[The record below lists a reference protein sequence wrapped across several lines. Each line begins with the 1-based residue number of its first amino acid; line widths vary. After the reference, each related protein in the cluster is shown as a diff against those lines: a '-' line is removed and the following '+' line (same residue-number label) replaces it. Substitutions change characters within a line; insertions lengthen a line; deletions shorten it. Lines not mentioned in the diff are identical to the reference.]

1 MPLGA
6 GDMETNEKFCC
17 QAIEIDITPQKPVA
31 LVGQYYHRLATE
43 VYSPLCANILVLRKG
58 KETVIF
64 VACEWLG
71 VPEEFIEYAKSLLL
85 EKVPGFPTDSV
96 IFSATHTHT
105 APYVYDN
112 HGSKTW
118 GKDFDWVRTNEEEM
132 SPEEYRKFS
141 AERIT
146 DGILKAYCTCVPAV
160 VSTDIRELSISFNRR
175 TVYADGSAVMY
186 GNTNRDDFVRME
198 GISDNGVHLFA
209 LEDLQG
215 KLIAAVI
222 EIACPSQVLEHH
234 CFVSS
239 DYWNEVRIRLK
250 ALYGETVT
258 IVGLCGAA
266 GDLSPRDLVR
276 AAMPEPE
283 MHSTKM
289 YQPEGTFYLA
299 DMITAAFQEFMG
311 TRTKQDNPQLQH
323 LSRVIELPLWTVT
336 EKEYLQAE
344 KAYQEKRA
352 LHEQMKDFTEAES
365 YTLSI
370 DAGVVIRW
378 EEQQKSLTHPV
389 EIHTVKLG
397 DALLATNPFELFVEY
412 ADRIRSRSN
421 CQNTVVVQLTGG
433 YQGYLP
439 SAVAVEHGGYSAL
452 VCNGLYAS
460 DGGDKLVAETL
471 DMIGKMQ

>member
-160 VSTDIRELSISFNRR
+160 VSTDIRAVSYTHLD
-175 TVYADGSAVMY
+175 VYK
-186 GNTNRDDFVRME
+186 R
-198 GISDNGVHLFA
+198 
-209 LEDLQG
+209 
-215 KLIAAVI
+215 
-222 EIACPSQVLEHH
+222 
-234 CFVSS
+234 
-239 DYWNEVRIRLK
+239 
-250 ALYGETVT
+250 
-258 IVGLCGAA
+258 
-266 GDLSPRDLVR
+266 
-276 AAMPEPE
+276 
-283 MHSTKM
+283 
-289 YQPEGTFYLA
+289 
-299 DMITAAFQEFMG
+299 
-311 TRTKQDNPQLQH
+311 
-323 LSRVIELPLWTVT
+323 
-336 EKEYLQAE
+336 
-344 KAYQEKRA
+344 QEKNS
-352 LHEQMKDFTEAES
+352 LCDE
-365 YTLSI
+365 I
-370 DAGVVIRW
+370 D
-378 EEQQKSLTHPV
+378 
-389 EIHTVKLG
+389 
-397 DALLATNPFELFVEY
+397 TNP
-412 ADRIRSRSN
+412 S
-421 CQNTVVVQLTGG
+421 
-433 YQGYLP
+433 
-439 SAVAVEHGGYSAL
+439 
-452 VCNGLYAS
+452 
-460 DGGDKLVAETL
+460 
-471 DMIGKMQ
+471 